1 MMNRFELINSIVDDI
16 NLTLSEKA
24 LLVALWRF
32 SDTSGYSF
40 PSVETLM
47 TASSIGSKNTFIKAR
62 KSLVEKGYISYV
74 TNRNK
79 PCEYYI
85 KIGSSEQSQFKN
97 DSLKSIRFG
106 GSKVNNEH
114 INNITNKL
122 HYDNMSDELLSYLNG
137 GYLMEISSFWFDRK
151 FKKML

>member
-1 MMNRFELINSIVDDI
+1 MNRFELINSIVDDP

-47 TASSIGSKNTFIKAR
+47 AASSIGSKNTFIKAR
-62 KSLVEKGYISYV
+62 RCLVEKGYIQYI
-74 TNRNK
+74 THKNK

-85 KIGSSEQSQFKN
+85 KIGSSELSQCKN
-97 DSLKSIRFG
+97 GSTDLTTGSIKVIPFG
-106 GSKVNNEH
+106 GSKLTNEQNIKH
-114 INNITNKL
+114 NKEQSNINIPDNWY
-122 HYDNMSDELLSYLNG
+122 YDWMSELAV
-137 GYLMEISSFWFDRK
+137 EIIS
-151 FKKML
+151 

>member
-74 TNRNK
+74 TNKNK

-85 KIGSSEQSQFKN
+85 KIGSSELNQCKN
-97 DSLKSIRFG
+97 DSPKSIDFG
-106 GSKVNNEH
+106 GSKVNDEH

-137 GYLMEISSFWFDRK
+137 GYLMEISSI
-151 FKKML
+151 